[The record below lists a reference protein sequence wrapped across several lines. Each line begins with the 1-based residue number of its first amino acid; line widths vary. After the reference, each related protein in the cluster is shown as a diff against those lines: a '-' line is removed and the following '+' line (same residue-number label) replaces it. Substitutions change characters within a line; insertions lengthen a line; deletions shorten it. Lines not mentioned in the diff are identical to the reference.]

1 MIIISLSSN
10 IAGPACAV
18 ATSIKNNLYLN
29 KNYPTNFFDY
39 LVVSLKSVNELLSIK
54 ESDIQYLDQNLN
66 IYNNLSK
73 SMTVEFN
80 NFNKLISYHD
90 LKKDYDNEDFINFID
105 KYKRRYFRL
114 LNYIKNEK
122 EIYFIRY
129 GEENINEIK
138 IFCNIIKNLNS
149 NLFFRFVNVIYNEN
163 KIYVDI
169 KVNNY
174 LLINFNDINDKN
186 IKYNEDLFYR
196 TLQFNWLKIF
206 EIININYKKMF
217 ENK

>member
-18 ATSIKNNLYLN
+18 ATAIKNNLYLN

-54 ESDIQYLDQNLN
+54 ASDIQYLDHNLN
-66 IYNNLSK
+66 IYNNFSK

-90 LKKDYDNEDFINFID
+90 LKKDYDNQDFINFID

-129 GEENINEIK
+129 GEEDINEIK
-138 IFCNIIKNLNS
+138 IFCNIIKNINS

-163 KIYVDI
+163 KIHVDI
-169 KVNNY
+169 NFNNY
-174 LLINFNDINDKN
+174 LLINFYDINDKN

-206 EIININYKKMF
+206 EIININYKKMV